1 MSDTNAPWWPL
12 ALARELAPGKPL
24 GAFVGDEPIVLFR
37 DQTGTV
43 RALENRCPHR
53 RVPLSLGR
61 VRGEGWLQCGYH
73 GWSFD
78 GETGRCRAIPN
89 LRADEKVPDS
99 YGVYPYSAV
108 EHNGFVYVAT
118 ASQGRALPDTL
129 IATHGRQFDGRL
141 TVGLGADHYIAAL
154 MDGPQLLL
162 RATGLRIAETLV
174 ADPHLDRG
182 WLTMERAAFW
192 LGQPRFD
199 GFVREYPLVFRLA
212 LHPQS
217 GEAWLSFLKPDD
229 SLVAAAHWAI
239 TPSARGTTAV
249 LWRSFAPQASGL
261 RPALLGLSTA
271 LGRAPIAPL
280 ERVDLAAV
288 SQLLPGPSEHW
299 NRRGQDP
306 GLYGDILFRERASA

>member
-1 MSDTNAPWWPL
+1 M
-12 ALARELAPGKPL
+12 ALARELPPGKPF
-24 GAFVGDEPIVLFR
+24 GVFVGDEPIVLFR

-78 GETGRCRAIPN
+78 GETGRCMAIPN
-89 LRADEKVPDS
+89 LRPDEKVPDS

-108 EHNGFVYVAT
+108 EHNGFIYVAT
-118 ASQGRALPDTL
+118 AGQARVLPDTL
-129 IATHGRQFDGRL
+129 IGAEGRQFDGRV

-174 ADPHLDRG
+174 ADPHLDQG
-182 WLTMERAAFW
+182 WLVMERAAFW

-199 GFVREYPLVFRLA
+199 GFVREYSLVFRLA
-212 LHPQS
+212 LHPRS
-217 GEAWLSFLKPDD
+217 GEAWLSFLRPDD

-249 LWRSFAPQASGL
+249 LWRAFAPSGKGL
-261 RPALLGLSTA
+261 RQALLGLSSA

-280 ERVDLAAV
+280 ARVDMAAA

-299 NRRGQDP
+299 DRQDRDP
-306 GLYGDILFRERASA
+306 ALYGDILFRERANV

>member
-1 MSDTNAPWWPL
+1 MNDLSTTWWPV
-12 ALARELAPGKPL
+12 ALARELPPGKPF
-24 GAFVGDEPIVLFR
+24 GVFVGDEPIVLFR

-78 GETGRCRAIPN
+78 GETGRCMAIPN
-89 LRADEKVPDS
+89 LRPDEKVPDS

-108 EHNGFVYVAT
+108 EHNGFIYVAT
-118 ASQGRALPDTL
+118 AGQARVLPDTL
-129 IATHGRQFDGRL
+129 IGAEGRQFDGRV

-174 ADPHLDRG
+174 ADPHLDQG
-182 WLTMERAAFW
+182 WLVMERAAFW

-199 GFVREYPLVFRLA
+199 GFVREYSLVFRLA
-212 LHPQS
+212 LHPRS
-217 GEAWLSFLKPDD
+217 GEAWLSFLRPDD

-249 LWRSFAPQASGL
+249 LWRAFAPSGKGL
-261 RPALLGLSTA
+261 RQALLGLSSA

-280 ERVDLAAV
+280 ARVDMAAA

-299 NRRGQDP
+299 DRQDRDP
-306 GLYGDILFRERASA
+306 ALYGDILFRERANV